1 MMLWR
6 VTNLLS
12 TSVSIE
18 DLGITLQA
26 RGGEDGST
34 SISDEAK
41 NSSRSLALLQNAK
54 WVSVVPHN
62 SSPKMPMWPISKPPP
77 PPATPTVTAAVPP
90 PPAVPVI
97 APPVMPMDPMML
109 ETIRR
114 LESTIAELASVIRSA
129 PAAVATPPAGIPAV
143 SIPRSEDPQFIP
155 SNIVPTD
162 VNVEIH
168 ARPEETSVPDF
179 EQSASSLKNMR
190 RRKRDG

>member
-34 SISDEAK
+34 SITDEAK
-41 NSSRSLALLQNAK
+41 RSSRSLSLLQNAK
-54 WVSVVPHN
+54 WVSVVLHN

-77 PPATPTVTAAVPP
+77 PPAVFPSVAVAP
-90 PPAVPVI
+90 PPALPVI
-97 APPVMPMDPMML
+97 APPVMPVDPVML

-114 LESTIAELASVIRSA
+114 LESTIAELASVIRSV
-129 PAAVATPPAGIPAV
+129 PTSVAV
-143 SIPRSEDPQFIP
+143 SVPGNPIVASIPNADPQFIP
-155 SNIVPTD
+155 NNIVPTD
-162 VNVEIH
+162 VNVEIN
-168 ARPEETSVPDF
+168 AKSKETEAPDF
-179 EQSASSLKNMR
+179 DQSASTLKGMR
-190 RRKRDG
+190 RRRRDG

>member
-34 SISDEAK
+34 SITDEAK
-41 NSSRSLALLQNAK
+41 KSSRSLALLQNAK
-54 WVSVVPHN
+54 WVSVTPHN
-62 SSPKMPMWPISKPPP
+62 ASPRMPMWPISKPPP
-77 PPATPTVTAAVPP
+77 PPAASAPIVVPP
-90 PPAVPVI
+90 PPAAPVI
-97 APPVMPMDPMML
+97 APPVMPVDPMML

-114 LESTIAELASVIRSA
+114 LESTIAELAMAIRSA
-129 PAAVATPPAGIPAV
+129 PAAVPN
-143 SIPRSEDPQFIP
+143 SSSEASVVPGSKPSDPQFIP

-162 VNVEIH
+162 VNVEIN
-168 ARPEETSVPDF
+168 AKPEATAAPDF
-179 EQSASSLKNMR
+179 DQSASALKNF
-190 RRKRDG
+190 RKRGKGGG